1 MADNETNEEPQQIQ
15 EVLPGEREEEEV
27 VEPPRKRFK
36 ITSEEEENAWTL
48 PEEMLEYVNEQFE
61 NYINEKDLKES
72 ILSLHPIPSNMRK
85 VKKLDIFL
93 QELMKD
99 GKKKSELELEALYEK
114 LQQRLFTVMGSLG
127 RIWRSVDQLNWF
139 YIAFHNREF
148 NDENCFSTSVQNL
161 LYFLL
166 SHLISF

>member
-1 MADNETNEEPQQIQ
+1 MKNEARICFILFQLKTSRREEYQQTKKPQILLNLLILTASSTNLYFKMADNETNEEPQQIQ
-15 EVLPGEREEEEV
+15 EVLAGEREEEEV
-27 VEPPRKRFK
+27 VESPRKRFK

-93 QELMKD
+93 QEL
-99 GKKKSELELEALYEK
+99 
-114 LQQRLFTVMGSLG
+114 
-127 RIWRSVDQLNWF
+127 
-139 YIAFHNREF
+139 
-148 NDENCFSTSVQNL
+148 
-161 LYFLL
+161 
-166 SHLISF
+166 